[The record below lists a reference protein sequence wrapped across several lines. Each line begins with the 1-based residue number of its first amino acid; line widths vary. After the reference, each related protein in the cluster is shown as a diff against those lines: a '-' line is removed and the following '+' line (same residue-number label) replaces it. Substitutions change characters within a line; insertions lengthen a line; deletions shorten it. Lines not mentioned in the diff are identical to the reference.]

1 MGRQR
6 IAACY
11 CGSRRMLLC
20 CLGSEVI
27 EPDPSNRDPPKPAE
41 PPKRAEPPKP
51 AAPPKPADPP
61 EAEDTES
68 VARSDT
74 ARASGESGTTSSA
87 TPRGAEEVPRLA
99 LGSRRAADG
108 IRVLVAH
115 GNGTKST
122 VEARSSM
129 TVEQL
134 ALTVAAACHPPIPP
148 QWVRFI
154 FGRKV
159 LYDDKTLGE
168 CGVYDQAVLGMLAL
182 RDGAAPEEARLP
194 KPPEEVRA
202 NSFSR
207 SFRRKRKS
215 TARNSAARPSG
226 SAAE

>member
-1 MGRQR
+1 M
-6 IAACY
+6 
-11 CGSRRMLLC
+11 
-20 CLGSEVI
+20 
-27 EPDPSNRDPPKPAE
+27 
-41 PPKRAEPPKP
+41 
-51 AAPPKPADPP
+51 
-61 EAEDTES
+61 
-68 VARSDT
+68 
-74 ARASGESGTTSSA
+74 
-87 TPRGAEEVPRLA
+87 PRLA

-168 CGVYDQAVLGMLAL
+168 CGVHDQAVLGM
-182 RDGAAPEEARLP
+182 
-194 KPPEEVRA
+194 
-202 NSFSR
+202 
-207 SFRRKRKS
+207 
-215 TARNSAARPSG
+215 
-226 SAAE
+226 

>member
-1 MGRQR
+1 MSL
-6 IAACY
+6 
-11 CGSRRMLLC
+11 SRL
-20 CLGSEVI
+20 
-27 EPDPSNRDPPKPAE
+27 A
-41 PPKRAEPPKP
+41 
-51 AAPPKPADPP
+51 
-61 EAEDTES
+61 
-68 VARSDT
+68 
-74 ARASGESGTTSSA
+74 
-87 TPRGAEEVPRLA
+87 RLA

-148 QWVRFI
+148 QRVRFLL
-154 FGRKV
+154 GRKG

-168 CGVYDQAVLGMLAL
+168 CGVHDQAVLGMLAL

-194 KPPEEVRA
+194 KPPEEARA

-226 SAAE
+226 SATE

>member
-1 MGRQR
+1 MVVSTCTW
-6 IAACY
+6 A
-11 CGSRRMLLC
+11 
-20 CLGSEVI
+20 
-27 EPDPSNRDPPKPAE
+27 
-41 PPKRAEPPKP
+41 
-51 AAPPKPADPP
+51 
-61 EAEDTES
+61 
-68 VARSDT
+68 
-74 ARASGESGTTSSA
+74 
-87 TPRGAEEVPRLA
+87 
-99 LGSRRAADG
+99 
-108 IRVLVAH
+108 
-115 GNGTKST
+115 NGTKST

-159 LYDDKTLGE
+159 LYDNKTLGE
-168 CGVYDQAVLGMLAL
+168 CGVHDQAVLSTMVM

-215 TARNSAARPSG
+215 TARNSAARAMLACRV
-226 SAAE
+226 AA

>member
-1 MGRQR
+1 
-6 IAACY
+6 
-11 CGSRRMLLC
+11 MLLC

-27 EPDPSNRDPPKPAE
+27 EPDPPNRDPPE
-41 PPKRAEPPKP
+41 
-51 AAPPKPADPP
+51 PPKPADPP
-61 EAEDTES
+61 KPAGTEDTEP

-168 CGVYDQAVLGMLAL
+168 CGVHDQAVISTMVM

-226 SAAE
+226 SATE

>member
-1 MGRQR
+1 M
-6 IAACY
+6 
-11 CGSRRMLLC
+11 MLC
-20 CLGSEVI
+20 CLGSEVV
-27 EPDPSNRDPPKPAE
+27 EPDPSHRDPPKPAE
-41 PPKRAEPPKP
+41 PPKPADPPKP
-51 AAPPKPADPP
+51 A

-168 CGVYDQAVLGMLAL
+168 CGVHDQAVLGM
-182 RDGAAPEEARLP
+182 
-194 KPPEEVRA
+194 
-202 NSFSR
+202 
-207 SFRRKRKS
+207 
-215 TARNSAARPSG
+215 
-226 SAAE
+226 

>member
-1 MGRQR
+1 MV
-6 IAACY
+6 
-11 CGSRRMLLC
+11 LC
-20 CLGSEVI
+20 CLGSEVVEPT
-27 EPDPSNRDPPKPAE
+27 EPDPPNRDPPE
-41 PPKRAEPPKP
+41 PT
-51 AAPPKPADPP
+51 APPKPADPPKP

-226 SAAE
+226 SATD

>member
-11 CGSRRMLLC
+11 CERARRMMLC
-20 CLGSEVI
+20 CLGSEVV
-27 EPDPSNRDPPKPAE
+27 EPDPSHRDPPE
-41 PPKRAEPPKP
+41 PT
-51 AAPPKPADPP
+51 APPKPADPP
-61 EAEDTES
+61 KPAEAEDTES